1 MKKESIKGEMNMDSK
16 YYKTWKEY
24 KAACP
29 EINEALEAAMAPKV
43 QKYEDMLF
51 NFILS
56 LVL

>member
-1 MKKESIKGEMNMDSK
+1 MDSK
-16 YYKTWKEY
+16 YYKTWEEY

-43 QKYEDMLF
+43 QKYEDALF